1 MGALIDTS
9 IFIGAEKGDCDLW
22 GRLEQH
28 PGEEVALA
36 AVSASELLHGVHRA
50 WSAQRAKREAFV
62 EKILGTISVLP
73 FDLTVARVHARLWA
87 DLAARGVG
95 VGERD
100 LLIAATAVTAGH
112 RVITRDERSFPK
124 IPGVDVE
131 VWPRTDKEK
140 IAMRSLLQENL
151 GKRCSLRWRGTIYE
165 DMDLMETLAN
175 TATLHSQEHGNLT
188 VRYDNISD
196 VRFHDR

>member
-28 PGEEVALA
+28 PGEDVALA

-50 WSAQRAKREAFV
+50 GAAQRAKREAFV
-62 EKILGTISVLP
+62 EKVLATISVLP
-73 FDLTVARVHARLWA
+73 FDLTVARIHARLWA
-87 DLAARGVG
+87 DLAARGIA

-100 LLIAATAVTAGH
+100 LSIAATAVTAGH

-140 IAMRSLLQENL
+140 IAMRHLLQKNL
-151 GKRCSLRWRGTIYE
+151 GKRCRLRWRGMIYE
-165 DMDLMETLAN
+165 NMEILEALAN
-175 TATLHSQEHGNLT
+175 TATLHSEEHGNLT
-188 VRYDNISD
+188 VRYESVSD
-196 VRFHDR
+196 VRLRE